1 MNHYISSFLI
11 QPVVRQ
17 ARRFSRP
24 SSEPPFHSQSH
35 VSDAIPVPHNR
46 NPPTTTPEAETEDEQ
61 HMSGIQS
68 VISLDDPPPPQESL
82 LSASNPDPQ
91 ELQEVIQASLD
102 HEELAPAQRQALTA
116 VRDSTQ
122 NGPDVDDEMTDNPS
136 YGVPEQFRS
145 ATTSMS
151 STAQSILD
159 RSRTS
164 TDVSMRSRDNSAMD
178 ARSRGGSDR
187 SRKGSGMLP
196 ADDGMGYMRS
206 RIKQIQGL
214 GIANADKSRMIHEL
228 MTEQY
233 SSTQSH
239 LHSLPRLRA
248 SSPSAAT
255 RSERPLTPSSRNSI
269 ENSAELDAPRSIS
282 MPELSNP
289 FHITPEDL
297 IPTYYIKRR
306 PTSAGASRRSSEQQ
320 LTTLSPDDSEKPLG
334 CKHYKRNIKLQCS
347 ACHRWY
353 TCRFCHNEAEDHL
366 LNRRETKNMLCM
378 LCGCAQPAAEECAQC
393 NERGAWYYCGVCKL
407 WDDDTDRSIY
417 HCHDC
422 GICRVGQGLG
432 KDYYHCKVQS
442 RNIPD
447 DVFVLTAFQTC
458 CVCMQISIKDSHRCI
473 ERSTD
478 CDCPICGEY
487 MFTSP
492 HTVVFMKCGHSIHHR
507 CYYAHMKTSY
517 RCPICSKSIVNMEIQ
532 FRNLERAIEAQP
544 MPSQFQDTKAFVYCN
559 DCFAKTTVKYHWL
572 GCKCAV

>member
-11 QPVVRQ
+11 EPVVRQ

-35 VSDAIPVPHNR
+35 VSHAISVPHNGS
-46 NPPTTTPEAETEDEQ
+46 PSTTTPEAEPGGEQ

-68 VISLDDPPPPQESL
+68 VIMPEDPHPRQDSL
-82 LSASNPDPQ
+82 LSTTNPDPQ

-102 HEELAPAQRQALTA
+102 HGELAPAQRQALTA
-116 VRDSTQ
+116 VRDATLDGT
-122 NGPDVDDEMTDNPS
+122 NVDDEMTDNPS

-159 RSRTS
+159 RSRNS
-164 TDVSMRSRDNSAMD
+164 TDVSMRSRDNSGMD
-178 ARSRGGSDR
+178 ARSRGGSGG

-214 GIANADKSRMIHEL
+214 GIASADKSRMIHEL

-239 LHSLPRLRA
+239 LHSPLRLRT
-248 SSPSAAT
+248 SSPSSLS
-255 RSERPLTPSSRNSI
+255 RSERPPTPSSRNSVD
-269 ENSAELDAPRSIS
+269 NNAERDGQPSTSLS
-282 MPELSNP
+282 ELSNP
-289 FHITPEDL
+289 FHITPKDL

-320 LTTLSPDDSEKPLG
+320 LTTLSQDDAEKPLG

-393 NERGAWYYCGVCKL
+393 RERGAWYYCGVCKL
-407 WDDDTDRSIY
+407 WDDDTERSIY

-432 KDYYHCKVQS
+432 KDYYHCKVRTGINTPS
-442 RNIPD
+442 RISLLI
-447 DVFVLTAFQTC
+447 VF
-458 CVCMQISIKDSHRCI
+458 
-473 ERSTD
+473 
-478 CDCPICGEY
+478 
-487 MFTSP
+487 
-492 HTVVFMKCGHSIHHR
+492 
-507 CYYAHMKTSY
+507 
-517 RCPICSKSIVNMEIQ
+517 
-532 FRNLERAIEAQP
+532 
-544 MPSQFQDTKAFVYCN
+544 
-559 DCFAKTTVKYHWL
+559 
-572 GCKCAV
+572 